1 MEININQCRKILGD
15 AGKNLSDQEI
25 ETMKNIFLAI
35 TDLIIDMKISKF
47 KLKKYVNSYE
57 NQKVFF

>member
-1 MEININQCRKILGD
+1 MGININQCRKILGD

-25 ETMKNIFLAI
+25 ETMKNTFLAI
-35 TDLIIDMKISKF
+35 TDLIIDMEINKF

>member
-15 AGKNLSDQEI
+15 ADKNLSDQEI
-25 ETMKNIFLAI
+25 ETMKNTFLAI
-35 TDLIIDMKISKF
+35 TDLIIDMEINKF

>member
-25 ETMKNIFLAI
+25 ETMKNTFLAI
-35 TDLIIDMKISKF
+35 TDLIIDMEINKF

>member
-25 ETMKNIFLAI
+25 ETMKNTFLAI
-35 TDLIIDMKISKF
+35 TDLIIDIEINIF
-47 KLKKYVNSYE
+47 KLKK
-57 NQKVFF
+57 